1 MITGPERERQVS
13 ERDSLQGVRLERE
26 RQVRERDIL
35 DSERQIRERDMLEGE
50 RLVWETGEQAR
61 QLTVRQVRERETG

>member
-35 DSERQIRERDMLEGE
+35 ESERC
-50 RLVWETGEQAR
+50 
-61 QLTVRQVRERETG
+61 VRETD